1 MAVLPKEF
9 GSLVIKSIAIS
20 SHTCSRMGRGCS
32 NPVGE
37 VFKDFI
43 LEQRKQPD
51 LRGLPSAVVQYNFW
65 KGGGLIAV
73 SYEARKYG
81 VKLSMRG
88 DEAKKVCPNI
98 QLIKVPVARGKADL
112 SLYRHAGS
120 EVVSVLASK
129 GRCERASIDEVY
141 LDLTDAAESML
152 SENPPEILEMIDE
165 ETLKSHILGLN
176 EASDMF
182 LLFFCLYIWEFLTH
196 PPLVSAYDSS
206 SVTP

>member
-9 GSLVIKSIAIS
+9 GSPVIKSIAIS

-32 NPVGE
+32 NPAV
-37 VFKDFI
+37 
-43 LEQRKQPD
+43 EQRKQPD
-51 LRGLPSAVVQYNFW
+51 LRGLPSAVVQYNSW

-81 VKLSMRG
+81 VKRSMRG

-98 QLIKVPVARGKADL
+98 QLIKVPVACGKADL
-112 SLYRHAGS
+112 SLYHHAGS

-182 LLFFCLYIWEFLTH
+182 LFFF
-196 PPLVSAYDSS
+196 
-206 SVTP
+206 SVCTYGSC